1 MVEIL
6 GSGRDCCF
14 VLFCLVWLGLAPKW
28 VGAGLRRTSFPK
40 VAC

>member
-1 MVEIL
+1 MLEIL
-6 GSGRDCCF
+6 GSGRDCC
-14 VLFCLVWLGLAPKW
+14 LVWFGLAPKW